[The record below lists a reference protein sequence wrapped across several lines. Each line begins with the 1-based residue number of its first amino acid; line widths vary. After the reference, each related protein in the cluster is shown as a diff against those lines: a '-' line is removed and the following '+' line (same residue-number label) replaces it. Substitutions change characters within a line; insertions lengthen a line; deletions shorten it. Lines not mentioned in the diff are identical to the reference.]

1 MLPFFFFFLTSANAH
16 FADVSDAL
24 IKNLRIKSHSSL
36 GPHPKFSLNIP
47 ASPVVRQQSVV
58 VNVPASQSFVSLSLS
73 IAPNSAQ
80 RKTKLVALFGP
91 QRAPISPLPHSTP
104 SELGY
109 DIRLAAGLTK
119 IDFQVRGAG
128 QEGRDYFEKLTVF
141 FRVIR

>member
-1 MLPFFFFFLTSANAH
+1 M
-16 FADVSDAL
+16 SDAL
-24 IKNLRIKSHSSL
+24 IKNLSIKSHSSL
-36 GPHPKFSLNIP
+36 GPHPKFNLNIP
-47 ASPVVRQQSVV
+47 ASPVMRQQSVV

-80 RKTKLVALFGP
+80 RRTKLVALFGP
-91 QRAPISPLPHSTP
+91 QRAPISPLPQSTP

-119 IDFQVRGAG
+119 IEFQVASLRGAG
-128 QEGRDYFEKLTVF
+128 PEGVNGHGRGHEEKELGERITVF